1 MIRVGLRPTGGR
13 GATRCYAGVCKDS
26 SRCDPAAMPAHP
38 VTPDGRYFVVR
49 GRLWRCSNPQLT
61 GANRQA
67 LVDELMSARRAV
79 RAALSTSDSDR
90 LSVARSRV
98 NLAKRDLGERGPVW
112 WSDGS
117 PDLNRRMVARTPYA
131 EWFAK
136 LGSRE

>member
-1 MIRVGLRPTGGR
+1 
-13 GATRCYAGVCKDS
+13 
-26 SRCDPAAMPAHP
+26 MPAHP

-61 GANRQA
+61 DAERQP

-79 RAALSTSDSDR
+79 RAALSAEDSDN
-90 LSVARSRV
+90 LAGARSRV
-98 NLAKRDLGERGPVW
+98 DSAKRKLGERGPVW

-131 EWFAK
+131 EWFAE
-136 LGSRE
+136 LGSSERRGGLAQ